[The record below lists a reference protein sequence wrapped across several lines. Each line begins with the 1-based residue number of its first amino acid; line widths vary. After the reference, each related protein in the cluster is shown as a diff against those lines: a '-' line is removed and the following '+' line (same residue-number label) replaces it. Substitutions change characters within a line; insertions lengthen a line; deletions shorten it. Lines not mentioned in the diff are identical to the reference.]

1 MTQSVIAIILLIV
14 GIALVFG
21 FLSYKRSTSKK
32 RMMRML
38 VRVGLDPELVNQG
51 DTRAIMKEV
60 RQRCSRC
67 QSEDV
72 CERWLAGT
80 SDVGNQFCPNAKVF
94 EELKRA

>member
-1 MTQSVIAIILLIV
+1 MTQNVIAIILLIV

-38 VRVGLDPELVNQG
+38 VRQGLNPEVVKQG

-60 RQRCSRC
+60 RKRCSRC

-72 CERWLAGT
+72 CEQWLIDT
-80 SDVGNQFCPNAKVF
+80 SDAGNQFCPNAKLF